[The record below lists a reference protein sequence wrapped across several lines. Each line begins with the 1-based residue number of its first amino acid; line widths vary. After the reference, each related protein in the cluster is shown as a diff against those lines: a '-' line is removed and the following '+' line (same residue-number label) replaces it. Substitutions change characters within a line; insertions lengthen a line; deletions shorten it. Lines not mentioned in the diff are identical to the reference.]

1 MQQGLS
7 FHSMLLVADR
17 AGAVPEKAELAP
29 PSGTKP
35 GAPQMPVEAE
45 EAIELK
51 GQSALWLSI
60 TGIIAFLL
68 GFLAIG
74 WILAFAG
81 FITAGTQLISPERG
95 RYWPARLALSLSLF
109 FVISLLGFILYYG

>member
-1 MQQGLS
+1 MIP
-7 FHSMLLVADR
+7 D
-17 AGAVPEKAELAP
+17 EL
-29 PSGTKP
+29 
-35 GAPQMPVEAE
+35 E
-45 EAIELK
+45 EGIELK

-68 GFLAIG
+68 GFFAIG

-95 RYWPARLALSLSLF
+95 RYWPARVALSLSLF

>member
-7 FHSMLLVADR
+7 FHSMLLVAEQAPSTR
-17 AGAVPEKAELAP
+17 EKAELAP

-35 GAPQMPVEAE
+35 GVPKMAIEVE

-68 GFLAIG
+68 GFFAIG

-95 RYWPARLALSLSLF
+95 RSIKYLYLQTFPT
-109 FVISLLGFILYYG
+109 LL